1 MAVQLVDAIASSQ
14 RSIFAMFARAATY
27 TRGPDGPPVAV
38 AAYVRGI
45 RADDLFGAAAQGDIA
60 GQVDALKFAAA
71 FGAGA
76 TPARFD
82 RLRTMGKSYSVEEWR
97 GSPNDDAP
105 VFFKMLL
112 RGGGQ

>member
-1 MAVQLVDAIASSQ
+1 MAVQLVDGIASAE
-14 RSIFAMFARAATY
+14 RTVFAMFARPVAY
-27 TRGPDGPPVAV
+27 TRGPDGPPVTVPAF
-38 AAYVRGI
+38 VRGL
-45 RADDLFGAAAQGDIA
+45 RADDLFGAAAQGDVA

-82 RLRTMGKSYSVEEWR
+82 RLKVLGRSYSVEEWR
-97 GSPNDDAP
+97 GSPNDAAP